1 MNLNVRCS
9 WLACDHFYFQMV
21 ALWIFGTVVGGS
33 FAKASLCNTRAFGC
47 KWNLKILFSLG
58 RLQFIFFLV
67 SSFELLLPSMC
78 KEERKQQQTSRSFTW
93 SETPME
99 NIVGIGLST
108 LKVIVLFPIGSLRNV
123 FVESYILSL
132 LLILCI
138 YININDVFFFIHVE
152 FASPVYVYAE
162 KLQICSK
169 VLLEVRFNMAFFC
182 ILVYTR
188 VYFIGKSL
196 PIQPLLKF
204 LVHFIFYSLNWCW
217 KHSIKNN

>member
-1 MNLNVRCS
+1 
-9 WLACDHFYFQMV
+9 
-21 ALWIFGTVVGGS
+21 
-33 FAKASLCNTRAFGC
+33 
-47 KWNLKILFSLG
+47 
-58 RLQFIFFLV
+58 
-67 SSFELLLPSMC
+67 
-78 KEERKQQQTSRSFTW
+78 
-93 SETPME
+93 ME
-99 NIVGIGLST
+99 NIVAIGLST

-123 FVESYILSL
+123 FVESYKSL

-196 PIQPLLKF
+196 PIQPFLKF
-204 LVHFIFYSLNWCW
+204 LVLFSTIN
-217 KHSIKNN
+217 